1 MNPSVDVTP
10 ELLAGFLDEAPEYL
24 SMLDSGLLA
33 FEGQAASGSVS
44 LDAPED
50 HARMNEMF
58 RAAHSLKGLAAAMGF
73 ERIRDLTHLMETLFD
88 EVRMRKRALEA
99 DAFEALFAVF
109 DKLRSLVGELAN
121 PGQPPAAIDS
131 ELAVLTALLA
141 RSGAA
146 KDATPMPTVPQALPT
161 QPRAPGDGSPAV
173 DPALLQLFVEST
185 AETVELLSE
194 CLLRLEK
201 QPADADVL
209 NEVFRC
215 AHNIKGSTG
224 AMGFNGLCRF
234 THKMETVLDRLRSHQ
249 MALEGGLMDALL
261 GAVDVL
267 RRVVER
273 AKAGQCEDLTDGSAE
288 TLFAPFLKEVDVKA
302 TATPD
307 AAETNP
313 GVTGLGAETSGSSDR
328 EPTWRVEVVFKAGS
342 SEAPIHAYLIK
353 NKLEERGDVLATAPD
368 IETVDAV
375 AKLERMTYT
384 LRGDVNPEELRQVI
398 ARYDVSDV
406 SVQPD
411 NATAAPTQEAGPN
424 QTSLPAVSSS
434 TNESPQSASAPPCAS
449 TCAPA
454 SAFAAE
460 ASVSPVPN
468 PATLREST
476 DLADISALA
485 NQAMGLA
492 DSPATQ
498 GSRVAAVSSASQES
512 RASSRPAASEKSANA
527 EGRDAPAAAKVGET
541 IRVDLERLDQLMN
554 LGGELVIS
562 KARFVQIHNR
572 LAPVL
577 TGKNAGY
584 LLDDV
589 EGRME
594 SLKACVLRLGELNT
608 DGKLLA
614 DMRDAMLHLTRDC
627 ESIRVMVEQVHSSR
641 GALNDFGEALH
652 SLSRISEGLQ
662 KRIMETRM
670 VSIGPLLN
678 RFRRVVRDI
687 AKSTGKDVALELRG
701 ENTELDKRMIDEL
714 GDPLTHMVR
723 NSVDHGLESPEDRV
737 RAGKP
742 PTGNVLLN
750 AYHRG
755 RFICIEVRDDGRGIN
770 VEAIRRK
777 IVERELATPQQA
789 EALGDRELIQYI
801 FHPGFSTAAK
811 VTDLSGR
818 GMGMDIVKTKIEGL
832 NGTIEVDSTPGQGA
846 CVTIKLP
853 LTLAIITA
861 LLSRIGNGTYAIP
874 LESVAEII
882 TVPRNEIQ
890 SVQQRRMIRVRDRV
904 IPMAL
909 FEEVFDAGPK
919 GLHTKSGG
927 GDELTLVIIE
937 FKDERL
943 GLVVDDLIG
952 QEEVVIKSLAT
963 NYRNITGISGA
974 SIMGDGS
981 VALILDVSTM
991 MQMFGAKGA
1000 NSGDATLRP
1009 ACSAAL
1015 SGASA

>member
-44 LDAPED
+44 IEAPED

-88 EVRMRKRALEA
+88 EVRMGKRALEA
-99 DAFEALFAVF
+99 DAFETLFSVF
-109 DKLRSLVGELAN
+109 DKLRSLVGELAS
-121 PGQPPAAIDS
+121 PGQTPAAIDA
-131 ELAVLTALLA
+131 ELEALSALLA
-141 RSGAA
+141 RSGAPRDGA
-146 KDATPMPTVPQALPT
+146 SKPTLPQASPPQT
-161 QPRAPGDGSPAV
+161 PGDGSAAS
-173 DPALLQLFVEST
+173 DPSLLQLFVEST

-194 CLLRLEK
+194 CLLRLE
-201 QPADADVL
+201 QQSTDADVL

-215 AHNIKGSTG
+215 AHNIKGATG
-224 AMGFNGLCRF
+224 AMGFNGLYRF
-234 THKMETVLDRLRSHQ
+234 THQMETVLDRLRSHQ
-249 MALEGGLMDALL
+249 TTLGGGLMDALL

-267 RRVVER
+267 RQVVEK

-288 TLFAPFLKEVDVKA
+288 TLFAPFLKEPDVKA
-302 TATPD
+302 AAMPDTAEADPGVAGR
-307 AAETNP
+307 AAEP
-313 GVTGLGAETSGSSDR
+313 DGMIDR

-353 NKLEERGDVLATAPD
+353 NKLEERGDVIATAPD

-375 AKLERMTYT
+375 ANLERMTYT
-384 LRGDVNPEELRQVI
+384 LRGEVNAEELRQVI

-406 SVQPD
+406 SVLPGSPQ
-411 NATAAPTQEAGPN
+411 AAPPRSADPDSASPPPAASSASHSAGAVLPGAA
-424 QTSLPAVSSS
+424 QTSNALAPDP
-434 TNESPQSASAPPCAS
+434 TASC
-449 TCAPA
+449 
-454 SAFAAE
+454 
-460 ASVSPVPN
+460 
-468 PATLREST
+468 EST
-476 DLADISALA
+476 DLADIAALA
-485 NQAMGLA
+485 NQARALA
-492 DSPATQ
+492 ESGATPGTRGQ
-498 GSRVAAVSSASQES
+498 TAPPFS
-512 RASSRPAASEKSANA
+512 RASTAPTRPSPAEKPANA
-527 EGRDAPAAAKVGET
+527 EGRDASGTSKAGET

-589 EGRME
+589 AGRME
-594 SLKACVLRLGELNT
+594 SLKGCVSRLGEQNA

-627 ESIRVMVEQVHSSR
+627 ESIRGMMEQVHSSR

-737 RAGKP
+737 RAGKS
-742 PTGNVLLN
+742 PTGNILLN

-770 VEAIRRK
+770 VDAIRRK

-789 EALGDRELIQYI
+789 EALSDRELIQYI

-818 GMGMDIVKTKIEGL
+818 GMGMDIVKTKIEAL

-861 LLSRIGNGTYAIP
+861 LLSRIGDGTYAIP

-904 IPMAL
+904 MPMAL
-909 FEEVFDAGPK
+909 FEEVFDAGPE

-927 GDELTLVIIE
+927 NDDLTLVIIE
-937 FKDERL
+937 FKDQRL

-1000 NSGDATLRP
+1000 PSADVAHRSTRSAT
-1009 ACSAAL
+1009 L

>member
-1 MNPSVDVTP
+1 MSPSIDVTP

-99 DAFEALFAVF
+99 DAFETLFSVF
-109 DKLRSLVGELAN
+109 DRLRSLVGELAS
-121 PGQPPAAIDS
+121 PGQTPVAIDS
-131 ELAVLTALLA
+131 ELAALSKLLA
-141 RSGAA
+141 SPRQASSTPGASMPQ
-146 KDATPMPTVPQALPT
+146 TP
-161 QPRAPGDGSPAV
+161 PREAQGVGVGSPAG

-194 CLLRLEK
+194 CLLRLEQ
-201 QPADADVL
+201 QPADAEVL

-224 AMGFNGLCRF
+224 AMGFNGLYRF

-249 MALEGGLMDALL
+249 MTLEGGLMDALL

-267 RRVVER
+267 RQVVE
-273 AKAGQCEDLTDGSAE
+273 KATAGRCEDLADGRAE
-288 TLFAPFLKEVDVKA
+288 SLFAPFLKETDVKPVVTEGVTEEGA
-302 TATPD
+302 S
-307 AAETNP
+307 AADLDVEAGNP
-313 GVTGLGAETSGSSDR
+313 GDR

-342 SEAPIHAYLIK
+342 SEAPIHAYLLK

-375 AKLERMTYT
+375 ANLERMTYT
-384 LRGDVNPEELRQVI
+384 LRGELNPEELRQVI

-406 SVQPD
+406 SVRLDPAPSAPLRGTGPD
-411 NATAAPTQEAGPN
+411 STSIPTQ
-424 QTSLPAVSSS
+424 TPAVKGSSCAA
-434 TNESPQSASAPPCAS
+434 SASV
-449 TCAPA
+449 APA
-454 SAFAAE
+454 ASALT
-460 ASVSPVPN
+460 PN
-468 PATLREST
+468 PATPCEST
-476 DLADISALA
+476 DLTDMSSLQDQAKALA
-485 NQAMGLA
+485 EPGATRGPRA
-492 DSPATQ
+492 VAVPSPPPA
-498 GSRVAAVSSASQES
+498 SRTST
-512 RASSRPAASEKSANA
+512 RPFPAEKSSNA
-527 EGRDAPAAAKVGET
+527 EGRDASAPSKVGET

-577 TGKNAGY
+577 TSKNAGY
-584 LLDDV
+584 LLDDFA
-589 EGRME
+589 GRME
-594 SLKACVLRLGELNT
+594 GLQACVSRLGELNS

-614 DMRDAMLHLTRDC
+614 DMRDAMLHLRQDC
-627 ESIRVMVEQVHSSR
+627 ESIRAVVEQVHASR

-737 RAGKP
+737 RAGKS

-777 IVERELATPQQA
+777 IVERELATAQQA
-789 EALGDRELIQYI
+789 EALSDRELIQYI

-818 GMGMDIVKTKIEGL
+818 GMGMDIVKTKIDGL

-861 LLSRIGNGTYAIP
+861 LLSRIGGGTYAIP

-904 IPMAL
+904 MPMAL
-909 FEEVFDAGPK
+909 FEEVFNAPQE
-919 GLHTKSGG
+919 GLQTTSGQN
-927 GDELTLVIIE
+927 DDLTLVIIE
-937 FKDERL
+937 FKDQRL

-1000 NSGDATLRP
+1000 ASVEAAPRPTRSAT
-1009 ACSAAL
+1009 L